1 MDRLRQDLVAQ
12 RNKDGVFMAKE
23 RYDEMM
29 ENEVSNAAA
38 VKEAETT
45 LMNKTKELEET
56 MATLGTAATRHY
68 CCGPWTDKKLLLFV
82 VVVVCLCLLFVFVC
96 LFLVVFDWVRH
107 HARRIESNARRVGVD
122 PRNID
127 RYRAGVG

>member
-1 MDRLRQDLVAQ
+1 MTKRALLKDYCVEMDRLRQDLVAQ

-56 MATLGTAATRHY
+56 MATLGTAATRH
-68 CCGPWTDKKLLLFV
+68 CCTVVGRGLTKTCCCLSLF
-82 VVVVCLCLLFVFVC
+82 VVCLCLLFFGC
-96 LFLVVFDWVRH
+96 L
-107 HARRIESNARRVGVD
+107 
-122 PRNID
+122 
-127 RYRAGVG
+127 

>member
-1 MDRLRQDLVAQ
+1 MAQ

-56 MATLGTAATRHY
+56 MATLGTAATRHC
-68 CCGPWTDKKLLLFV
+68 CCGSWTDKKVLLFV
-82 VVVVCLCLLFVFVC
+82 VVVVCLCLLFVVCLC
-96 LFLVVFDWVRH
+96 LFLVVFGCFWLSLIVF
-107 HARRIESNARRVGVD
+107 GCL
-122 PRNID
+122 
-127 RYRAGVG
+127 

>member
-1 MDRLRQDLVAQ
+1 MEMDRLRQDLVAQ

-68 CCGPWTDKKLLLFV
+68 CCGSWTDKNVLLFV
-82 VVVVCLCLLFVFVC
+82 VFVCCFLVVCDCLCLSLFVCLCLFVFGC
-96 LFLVVFDWVRH
+96 L
-107 HARRIESNARRVGVD
+107 
-122 PRNID
+122 
-127 RYRAGVG
+127 

>member
-56 MATLGTAATRHY
+56 MATLGTAATRH
-68 CCGPWTDKKLLLFV
+68 CCTVVGRGLTKRCCCLLSSLFV
-82 VVVVCLCLLFVFVC
+82 FVVVCLCLLFFGCFSVV
-96 LFLVVFDWVRH
+96 LLSLIVFDCL
-107 HARRIESNARRVGVD
+107 
-122 PRNID
+122 
-127 RYRAGVG
+127 